1 MKDMVKSV
9 IDAQKETRFGGYVN
23 YVDDQ
28 LSPAEAHK
36 LYYGTLYLRLR
47 QMKEKVDPELR
58 FWNPQAIGV

>member
-1 MKDMVKSV
+1 MKDMVKSL
-9 IDAQKETRFGGYVN
+9 IDAQKETRFGGYAN

-36 LYYGTLYLRLR
+36 LYYGPLYPQL
-47 QMKEKVDPELR
+47 QQIKVKVDPDLR